1 MKASLRQ
8 SRNQLQHN
16 IVVQAVSSYIAS
28 ESEPS
33 AERYAFTYTITIH
46 NQGKSAARLVTRHW
60 LVSDAHGK
68 VEEVHGEGVIGQQ
81 PLLQPGE
88 IFRYT
93 SGTLIATPVGVMQG
107 SYGMISADGETFAAV
122 IPAFTLAV
130 PRTLH

>member
-8 SRNQLQHN
+8 TRNKSQHN
-16 IVVQAVSSYIAS
+16 IVVQAVSSFVDS

-33 AERYAFTYTITIH
+33 AERYMFSYTITIH
-46 NQGKSAARLVTRHW
+46 NQGKRAARLVTRHW

-68 VEEVHGEGVIGQQ
+68 IEEVNGEGVVGQQ

-93 SGTLIATPVGVMQG
+93 SGTMIATPVGVMQG
-107 SYGMISADGETFAAV
+107 SYGMISEDGETFAAV